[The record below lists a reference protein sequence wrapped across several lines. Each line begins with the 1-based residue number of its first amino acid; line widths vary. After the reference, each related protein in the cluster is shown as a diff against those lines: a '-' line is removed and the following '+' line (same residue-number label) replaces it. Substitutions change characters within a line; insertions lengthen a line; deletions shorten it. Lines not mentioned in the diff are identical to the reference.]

1 MCGLVG
7 YVELKNNLNCSKDID
22 KAIQSLDHRGP
33 DAFGKDEYFI
43 KQKIGFGHKRL
54 SILDISDAGKQPM
67 SSYGGR
73 FKLIYNG
80 EIYNHPEIREYL
92 NQKYNFNSWKSSSDT
107 ETLLNLF
114 EFLDFKDALKLVK
127 GMFAIVL
134 LDLKN
139 NTIYFSRDR
148 MGEKPLYLSFSESSI
163 FFGSE
168 LRSLTQFSAFN
179 KDLSMKSLSSYFKFN
194 YIPAPYSIY
203 KGTFKCPPG
212 KFISVDL
219 NTFESTN
226 TPEIFEDLFLSKG
239 IHINEYWS
247 SMDILSGASSN
258 YIDFDEASSSL
269 ENILSRSV
277 KEQLISDVP
286 IGAFLSG
293 GIDSSLITALM
304 QKQSMNK
311 IKTFTIG
318 FKNKRFDESCYAK
331 HVSAHLGTDHTELI
345 LSEDDV
351 IKTIP
356 YLSGIYSE
364 PFADSSQIPTLLVSK
379 LAKSKVTVSLSGDG
393 GDELFG
399 GYNRYFLA
407 PTVWSFLSKFP
418 YTFRNFGA
426 NIFLSSPDLL
436 KALERTSRIVYKK
449 TPVQLVEKIQSV
461 SSKIKNIK
469 SEKDLFISLI
479 SGHEDLSALLNF
491 SAPPESYVF
500 NNDIWSN
507 SDLSFQE
514 KMMYIDMKT
523 YLPDDILCK
532 VDRAA
537 MAFSLE
543 TRAPFL
549 HQDVVEESLK
559 IPLKYKIKN
568 KTGKYILR
576 DILYRHVP
584 KKLIERPKQGFG
596 IPLEEW
602 IKGPLKDTFYDSISE
617 QNLEHNLINKKA
629 AKKMLNDHISGKRN
643 WQNQL
648 WSIFSFQNWFYE
660 NDIKFKL

>member
-1 MCGLVG
+1 MCGIVG
-7 YVELKNNLNCSKDID
+7 YVELKNSPHCSKDID
-22 KAIQSLDHRGP
+22 RAIQSLEHRGP
-33 DAFGKDEYFI
+33 DAFGKDEFFI
-43 KQKIGFGHKRL
+43 KQKIGLGHRRL

-67 SSYGGR
+67 TSCNGR
-73 FKLIYNG
+73 FRLIFNG
-80 EIYNHPEIREYL
+80 EIYNHQEIREYI

-114 EFLDFKDALKLVK
+114 EFEDFKDALKLVK

-134 LDLKN
+134 FDLTN
-139 NTIYFSRDR
+139 NRIYFSRDR
-148 MGEKPLYLSFSESSI
+148 IGEKPLYISFNEASLL
-163 FFGSE
+163 FGSE
-168 LRSLTQFSAFN
+168 LGSLAQFSAFN
-179 KDLSMKSLSSYFKFN
+179 KDLSMNSLSSYFKFN

-212 KFISVDL
+212 KFISIDL
-219 NTFESTN
+219 NIFTLTN
-226 TPEIFEDLFLSKG
+226 TPEIFEDLFLNTG
-239 IHINEYWS
+239 ISIDNYWS
-247 SMDILSGASSN
+247 SMDILNGASSN
-258 YIDFDEASSSL
+258 YIDFDEASTSL

-277 KEQLISDVP
+277 KDQLISDVP

-318 FKNKRFDESCYAK
+318 FENKRFDESGYAK
-331 HVSAHLGTDHTELI
+331 DVSTHLGTDHTELI

-351 IKTIP
+351 LKTIP
-356 YLSGIYSE
+356 DLSKIYSE

-379 LAKSKVTVSLSGDG
+379 LAKSKVSVALSGDG

-399 GYNRYFLA
+399 GYNRYFMA

-426 NIFLSSPDLL
+426 NALLSSPALL
-436 KALERTSRIVYKK
+436 RGVERTSSMIYKK
-449 TPVQLVEKIQSV
+449 TPVQLVEKIQSI

-491 SAPPESYVF
+491 SAAPESYALD
-500 NNDIWSN
+500 NEIWSN

-514 KMMYIDMKT
+514 KMMYLDMKT
-523 YLPDDILCK
+523 YLPDDIMCK

-549 HQDVVEESLK
+549 HQDVVEESLRM
-559 IPLKYKIKN
+559 PLEFKIKN

-576 DILYRHVP
+576 DILYKHVP
-584 KKLIERPKQGFG
+584 KEFIERPKQGFG

-629 AKKMLNDHISGKRN
+629 VKKMLDDHISGKRN

-648 WSIFSFQNWFYE
+648 WAIYSFQNWFYD

>member
-163 FFGSE
+163 LFGSE

-247 SMDILSGASSN
+247 SMDILNGASSN

-426 NIFLSSPDLL
+426 NIFLSSPALL